1 MSDHIYIK
9 CRDDMDGYPPYKVYD
24 MDDWLSV
31 MWNDEMHD
39 LNIWWDENKD
49 QWQWAVYPLKVGPR
63 DGLGWLLTTD
73 TSVIV
78 ASGDAEVAEDHAGH

>member
-39 LNIWWDENKD
+39 LKHLVGRE
-49 QWQWAVYPLKVGPR
+49 QRPMAVGP
-63 DGLGWLLTTD
+63 
-73 TSVIV
+73 SIP
-78 ASGDAEVAEDHAGH
+78 